1 MKGLYIEILRTL
13 HIDHIALIRDVF
25 LSLQTKG
32 GGVLYLFSSD
42 MRRFHWLKPLHPF
55 CTQFRCNSN
64 LIKESHLGRA
74 PVLPAKSNKN
84 KVFSVSP
91 SGLEVPT
98 SRVSDPNPVGSGVFA
113 YLGFGFQISLDPE
126 PDPVSA
132 L

>member
-1 MKGLYIEILRTL
+1 M
-13 HIDHIALIRDVF
+13 
-25 LSLQTKG
+25 
-32 GGVLYLFSSD
+32 VLYLFSSD
-42 MRRFHWLKPLHPF
+42 MRRFHWQKPLHPF
-55 CTQFRCNSN
+55 CTQFSCNNN

-84 KVFSVSP
+84 QVFSVSP

-98 SRVSDPNPVGSGVFA
+98 SRVSDPNPVGSAVFA
-113 YLGFGFQISLDPE
+113 YIGFGFQISLDPE